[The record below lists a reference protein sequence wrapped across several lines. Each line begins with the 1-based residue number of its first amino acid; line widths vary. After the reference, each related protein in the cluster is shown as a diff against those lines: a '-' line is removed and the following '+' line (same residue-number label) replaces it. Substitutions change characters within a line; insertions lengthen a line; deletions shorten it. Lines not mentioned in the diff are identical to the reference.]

1 MATKSETLVTINPQ
15 RDFKGRDLRKRL
27 LSIETLGSIIMVAA
41 AVLAIIIANSPAFGA
56 YEDVLNFK
64 LGITLDGFG
73 FENFF
78 IGLTIEEWVNDVL
91 MTLFFLVVG
100 MEIKYELFVGELKDM
115 RAALLPIVAACG
127 GVIMPII
134 IYSVFNFG
142 GEHAHGFGIPMATD
156 IAFAIG
162 VLTLVG
168 NGIPKGLTVFL
179 KTLAIA
185 DDIMAIVVI
194 AIFYGQSPDL
204 FWLVMA
210 ALVVII
216 LMAFNKARVYWLV
229 PYVGF
234 GIVLWFCVFMSG
246 VEATIAG
253 VILAFTIPTK
263 SKINPRVF
271 GKWTIAKILEARN
284 RYTPGEP
291 MLAQSEYMDRVNII
305 HRVSRNVEPPLSRL
319 ERKLSPWSNYFILPV
334 FAFFNAGVRLVGV
347 DMGSV
352 ITDPVTLGVFF
363 GLWIGKPLGITL
375 ASLICVKSGLT
386 PIPAHCGWRHMI
398 GAGMLGGIGFTM
410 SIYVANLSF
419 TGPGSDEVTMMA
431 KAAILCAS
439 VVSGVVGVIYLKLI
453 LARDAKNGL
462 LVDAVET
469 VDEEVKDDV
478 KVLTE
483 ISDTA
488 TDTTMGEGEYLILTN
503 EMGEVSDQDLV
514 EAFRSAINEG
524 DSTYQLAFDEEVER
538 R

>member
-1 MATKSETLVTINPQ
+1 MSQVSNETLVTIDPQ
-15 RDFKGRDLRKRL
+15 RDFKGRDLVSRL
-27 LSIETLGSIIMVAA
+27 LSIETLGSIIMVVA
-41 AVLAIIIANSPAFGA
+41 AVAAIIIANTSA
-56 YEDVLNFK
+56 YEWYEGLLNFE
-64 LGITLDGFG
+64 LGFRFTGFG
-73 FENFF
+73 LEDFF
-78 IGLTIEEWVNDVL
+78 IGFTVEEWVNQVL

-100 MEIKYELFVGELKDM
+100 MEIKYELFVGELKDI
-115 RAALLPIVAACG
+115 RAAMLPIIAACG

-134 IYSVFNFG
+134 IYSIFNFG

-168 NGIPKGLTVFL
+168 NGIPRGLTVFL

-194 AIFYGQSPDL
+194 AIFYGQSPDP

-210 ALVVII
+210 ALVVVV
-216 LMAFNKARVYWLV
+216 LMGMNKARVYWLV
-229 PYVGF
+229 PYVVF
-234 GIVLWFCVFMSG
+234 GVVLWFCVFMSG

-284 RYTPGEP
+284 RYTYGEP
-291 MLAQSEYMDRVNII
+291 MLAQGEYLDRVNMI

-319 ERKLSPWSNYFILPV
+319 ERKLSPFSNYFILPV
-334 FAFFNAGVRLVGV
+334 FAFFNAGVHLAGV
-347 DMGSV
+347 DITSV
-352 ITDPVTLGVFF
+352 VTNTVTLGVFF
-363 GLWIGKPLGITL
+363 GLWIGKPIGITI

-386 PIPAHCGWRHMI
+386 PMPSHCGWRHMI

-419 TGPGSDEVTMMA
+419 PGVGAEEVTMMA
-431 KAAILCAS
+431 KAAILSAS
-439 VVSGVVGVIYLKLI
+439 VVSGIVGVVYLKVI
-453 LARDAKNGL
+453 LAKDRKAGSL
-462 LVDAVET
+462 YIVEET
-469 VDEEVKDDV
+469 VDDEIKDDI
-478 KVLTE
+478 KVLTQ
-483 ISDTA
+483 ISESA

-503 EMGEVSDQDLV
+503 EMGQVSDEELV
-514 EAFRSAINEG
+514 DAFRAAINEG
-524 DSTYQLAFDEEVER
+524 DTTYTATQE
-538 R
+538 